1 MSVSATI
8 DLDDTSGLLEADR
21 EGLLRAAAMAGA
33 HVRATAAAIDE
44 GALDSVSGG
53 QRPRTVTWVAG
64 RGAADVAGSI
74 LAAVVGPVAGEPIV
88 LASESPPWIGPLD
101 VMVVA
106 GDDPGDPAIVTAAA
120 TAVRRGARVVVAA
133 PYEGPLRDATAG
145 RSAVLA
151 PRLPG
156 PDEFGLPR
164 YLAAGLATMQAVDSG
179 VHTDLGL
186 LADELDAEALRNSPG
201 REVLTNPAKNLAARM
216 TNRQAVLAGDC
227 SATLTLARHA
237 AVLFLRIAGRAVA
250 AAGLADSLVSLRNRG
265 NSLFSDPM
273 AALFHDEELD
283 GPLPEQ
289 LRIFALALQGERPMM
304 SARVRDIDDVDIV
317 GVDVESDASPARL
330 AKTEQQLAMLA
341 LRLEMAAVYL
351 RLVRG

>member
-1 MSVSATI
+1 MSVSATV
-8 DLDDTSGLLEADR
+8 DLDDTPGLLEADR
-21 EGLLRAAAMAGA
+21 EGFLRAAAMAGA
-33 HVRATAAAIDE
+33 QVRATAAAIDE
-44 GALDSVSGG
+44 GALASVSGG
-53 QRPRTVTWVAG
+53 QRPRTITWVAG
-64 RGAADVAGSI
+64 RGAADTAGAI
-74 LAAVVGPVAGEPIV
+74 LAAAFAPVAAEPIV
-88 LASESPPWIGPLD
+88 VASEPPPWIGPLD

-106 GDDPGDPAIVTAAA
+106 GDDPGDPAIVSAAA
-120 TAVRRGARVVVAA
+120 MAVRRGARVVVAA

-156 PDEFGLPR
+156 PDEFGLSR

-179 VHTDLGL
+179 IQTDLAL
-186 LADELDAEALRNSPG
+186 LADELDAEALRNGPG

-216 TNRQAVLAGDC
+216 ANRQAVLAGDC
-227 SATLTLARHA
+227 AVTLALARHA

-250 AAGLADSLVSLRNRG
+250 AAGLADSLVALRNRATT
-265 NSLFSDPM
+265 SFADPM
-273 AALFHDEELD
+273 ASLFHDEELD

-289 LRIFALALQGERPMM
+289 LRVFTLALQSERPMIT
-304 SARVRDIDDVDIV
+304 ARVRDVGDVDIV
-317 GVDVESDASPARL
+317 GVEVEGEAAPQRL
-330 AKTEQQLAMLA
+330 ARAEHQLALLA